1 MKVVLQKP
9 EQTTD
14 GQPASKGRPKSA
26 IGYPYFDL
34 DASIKV
40 AEAIHMQ
47 GGGACSPDQL
57 AHWLGYKST
66 RSGTY
71 LTRVAAAKQFGL
83 IEGSGDRLTVADRAL
98 AILAP
103 VMPSDAIRS
112 RVEAFLNVELF
123 DRVYND
129 FRGKTLPSE
138 GGLSNLFQNTYKIV
152 PDRVPAAVRVFLAS
166 ARQAEFLVGAGDN
179 TRLIQPSGAA
189 TSALNQEQAKD
200 AEKPKETPD
209 TPDKPKQPSGGTGGG
224 DGPTGVHSA
233 IIGLLR
239 DLPPAGTVWPAAKKA
254 RFLTA
259 FQATIDFVYP
269 QEGDE

>member
-1 MKVVLQKP
+1 MKVVHQKP
-9 EQTTD
+9 EQAID
-14 GQPASKGRPKSA
+14 GQPAPKGRTKSA

-57 AHWLGYKST
+57 AHWLDYKST

-112 RVEAFLNVELF
+112 RAEAFLNVELF

-129 FRGKTLPSE
+129 FRGKTLPPDV
-138 GGLSNLFQNTYKIV
+138 GLSNLFQNTYKIV
-152 PDRVPAAVRVFLAS
+152 PDRVPQAVRVFLAS

-179 TRLIQPSGAA
+179 TRLIQPSAA
-189 TSALNQEQAKD
+189 STQNQNLGQAQEQ
-200 AEKPKETPD
+200 EKPKDAPEVPE
-209 TPDKPKQPSGGTGGG
+209 KPKPLTGGGGG

-254 RFLTA
+254 RFLAA

-269 QEGDE
+269 QEEDQ

>member
-9 EQTTD
+9 EQTTE
-14 GQPASKGRPKSA
+14 GQTAPKGRSKSA

-57 AHWLGYKST
+57 AHWLDYKST
-66 RSGTY
+66 RSGTF

-112 RVEAFLNVELF
+112 RAEAFLNVALF

-129 FRGKTLPSE
+129 FRGKTLPPE
-138 GGLSNLFQNTYKIV
+138 VGLSNLFQNTYKIV
-152 PDRVPAAVRVFLAS
+152 PDRVPAAVRVFSAS

-209 TPDKPKQPSGGTGGG
+209 TPDKPKQLSGGTGSGE
-224 DGPTGVHSA
+224 GPTGVHSA

-254 RFLTA
+254 RFLAA